1 MDDRPAEIRS
11 LTGLRGVAACWVM
24 LYHAAWRGGTTAPV
38 RVLIDHG
45 YLAVDLFFILSGFV
59 LALNHAPAFRR
70 DREAAYA
77 GFLRKRLARTYPLY
91 LVATLVCF
99 ALVRAGAFTAGAFI
113 GGPATGWALAANL
126 ALIQSW
132 HTGFA
137 SIDGPGWSVSA
148 EWGAYLLFPL
158 FCRAALSGP
167 AWRGWAVAALCLLA
181 VAGLSILPDAWAGE
195 AGGRAGPLDLWVGA
209 SYAPGLRCLAGF
221 GLGVA
226 LFRAAGD
233 GLGHRLGPRAYGH
246 PLLCPALAIALLA
259 LLCVRGADVAIVV
272 LFAGLILVLS
282 GGTDRVTRVLGSGPI
297 RFLGTISYALY
308 LVHEP
313 VLAGWREAVARAGLP
328 LDHAATLGCG
338 LASAL
343 LLATLCHVLIERPAR
358 RLLGGLAFPP
368 VSPARPAAV

>member
-1 MDDRPAEIRS
+1 MDDRPGEIRS

-24 LYHAAWRGGTTAPV
+24 LYHAEFRAGAVAPL

-91 LVATLVCF
+91 LAVTLVCF
-99 ALVRAGAFTAGAFI
+99 ALIRAGAYTRRH
-113 GGPATGWALAANL
+113 ATGWALAANL

-132 HTGFA
+132 HTRFG

-148 EWGAYLLFPL
+148 EWAAYLLFPL

-181 VAGLSILPDAWAGE
+181 VTALSILPDAWAGE
-195 AGGRAGPLDLWVGA
+195 PGGRAGPLDLWAGA
-209 SYAPGLRCLAGF
+209 SFAPGLRCLAGF

-226 LFRAAGD
+226 LFRAAG
-233 GLGHRLGPRAYGH
+233 HRLGHGLWQRARGH
-246 PLLCPALAIALLA
+246 PLLCPALAIALMG
-259 LLCVRGADVAIVV
+259 LLSVRGADVAIVA
-272 LFAGLILVLS
+272 LFAGLILALS

-313 VLAGWREAVARAGLP
+313 VLSGWREAVARVGLP

-343 LLATLCHVLIERPAR
+343 LLASLCHVSIERPAR
-358 RLLGGLAFPP
+358 RLLRGLALPP
-368 VSPARPAAV
+368 LRRARRASG

>member
-1 MDDRPAEIRS
+1 MDDRPGEIRS

-24 LYHAAWRGGTTAPV
+24 LYHAAWRAGATAPV

-70 DREAAYA
+70 DREAAHA

-99 ALVRAGAFTAGAFI
+99 ALIRAGAYTGRH
-113 GGPATGWALAANL
+113 ATGWALAANL
-126 ALIQSW
+126 GLIQSW

-167 AWRGWAVAALCLLA
+167 ARRGWAVAALCLLA
-181 VAGLSILPDAWAGE
+181 LAALSGLPDAWAGE
-195 AGGRAGPLDLWVGA
+195 PGGRAGPLDLWVGA
-209 SYAPGLRCLAGF
+209 SFAPGVRCLAGF

-226 LFRAAGD
+226 LFRAAGHP
-233 GLGHRLGPRAYGH
+233 LGRRACAH
-246 PLLCPALAIALLA
+246 PLLCPALAIALLG
-259 LLCVRGADVAIVV
+259 LLCVRGADVAIVA
-272 LFAGLILVLS
+272 LFAGLILALS
-282 GGTDRVTRVLGSGPI
+282 GGTGCVTRVLGWGPV
-297 RFLGTISYALY
+297 RFLGRISYAVY

-328 LDHAATLGCG
+328 FDHATTLGCG

-358 RLLGGLAFPP
+358 RLLRGLAFPP
-368 VSPARPAAV
+368 ASPARPAAV

>member
-24 LYHAAWRGGTTAPV
+24 LYHAEFRAGTTAPV

-99 ALVRAGAFTAGAFI
+99 ALVRAGAFSGRH
-113 GGPATGWALAANL
+113 ATGWALAANL

-132 HTGFA
+132 HTRFG

-181 VAGLSILPDAWAGE
+181 VAALSILPDAWAG
-195 AGGRAGPLDLWVGA
+195 
-209 SYAPGLRCLAGF
+209 
-221 GLGVA
+221 
-226 LFRAAGD
+226 
-233 GLGHRLGPRAYGH
+233 
-246 PLLCPALAIALLA
+246 
-259 LLCVRGADVAIVV
+259 
-272 LFAGLILVLS
+272 
-282 GGTDRVTRVLGSGPI
+282 
-297 RFLGTISYALY
+297 
-308 LVHEP
+308 
-313 VLAGWREAVARAGLP
+313 
-328 LDHAATLGCG
+328 
-338 LASAL
+338 
-343 LLATLCHVLIERPAR
+343 
-358 RLLGGLAFPP
+358 
-368 VSPARPAAV
+368 

>member
-1 MDDRPAEIRS
+1 MDHRPAEIRS

-24 LYHAAWRGGTTAPV
+24 LYHAEFRAGSTAPL

-99 ALVRAGAFTAGAFI
+99 ALIRAGAYTGRH
-113 GGPATGWALAANL
+113 ATGWALAANL

-132 HTGFA
+132 HTRFG

-181 VAGLSILPDAWAGE
+181 IATLSILPDAWAGE

-226 LFRAAGD
+226 LFRAAG
-233 GLGHRLGPRAYGH
+233 HRLGHGLWQRARGH
-246 PLLCPALAIALLA
+246 PLLCPALAIALLG
-259 LLCVRGADVAIVV
+259 LLSVRGADVVIVA
-272 LFAGLILVLS
+272 LFAGLILALS
-282 GGTDRVTRVLGSGPI
+282 GGTDRVTRVLGAGPI

-343 LLATLCHVLIERPAR
+343 LLATLGHVSIERPAR
-358 RLLGGLAFPP
+358 RLLRGLALPP
-368 VSPARPAAV
+368 LRRARRASV